1 MREPTITD
9 KETVD
14 KKSGTKKHK
23 VLYYFRDGEER
34 IRREFGYSP
43 ADIKSYQKARQ
54 SAEDLKAQW
63 LKDKE
68 NNSDKIG
75 GELNSLSLTDQALL
89 VEALR
94 ISKEAGVSLYDA
106 VRDGT
111 KTRIVSQQDVGE
123 LWDLFLLDY
132 KNGHD
137 GSERVFMKPR
147 AANSVRG
154 VRCTGRYFKDHFRGR
169 TLGEMTTDSVKPFIF
184 KNKGHDYHRKTK
196 SELSS
201 FFSWCKDNGYSSL
214 NPCTEIKLTDPKGRE
229 KKKVT
234 SCLNTEQAAQFMRIV
249 LEDEPRLAAY
259 FALQLFGGLRAGEVN
274 GQRPIKENGEVTTP
288 GMVGINWKNIFLT
301 NKTPVMLIP
310 SGKNLKDRKNN
321 IHPTLLAWLKLGGDL
336 YPDFGRPKLKVGQK
350 RHKKGHRPIDKRA
363 ADIRRRA
370 NLKGIRGLDAE
381 LDWDSNLL
389 RHTYGTMHYAAYG
402 NKADTIML
410 MGNSEQTF
418 DKHYDSQIFEE
429 EALKFW
435 DLTPESLIR

>member
-1 MREPTITD
+1 MKEPKISD
-9 KETVD
+9 EVGKD
-14 KKSGTKKHK
+14 GRHY
-23 VLYYFRDGEER
+23 VLYYVREGNKR
-34 IRREFGYSP
+34 IRKQFRYFTG
-43 ADIKSYQKARQ
+43 DTNSYKLARQ
-54 SAEDLKAQW
+54 QAEELKAQW

-75 GELNSLSLTDQALL
+75 GELASLSLTDQALL

-123 LWDLFLLDY
+123 LWDLFLNDY
-132 KNGHD
+132 ENGHN
-137 GSERVFMKPR
+137 GSERVYMKPR
-147 AANSVRG
+147 AATTVRA
-154 VRCTGRYFKDHFRGR
+154 VTCTGRYFKNHFIGR
-169 TLGEMTTDSVKPFIF
+169 TLGEMTTDSVKAFIF
-184 KNKGHDYHRKTK
+184 KNEGHDHHRKTK

-201 FFSWCKDNGYSSL
+201 FFRWCKDNHFSSH

-234 SCLNTEQAAQFMRIV
+234 SCLNADQSAQFMRIV
-249 LEDEPRLAAY
+249 LEDEPSLASY

-274 GQRPIKENGEVTTP
+274 GQRPIKKKGNITTP
-288 GMVGINWKNIFLT
+288 GMVGITWDEIFLT

-336 YPDFGRPKLKVGQK
+336 YPDFGRPKLKAGQE
-350 RHKKGHRPIDKRA
+350 RHRKGHRPIDKRA

-370 NLKGIRGLDAE
+370 NLKGIRGIDAE

-435 DLTPESLIR
+435 DLTPQNLNS

>member
-1 MREPTITD
+1 MKEPKITNE
-9 KETVD
+9 ETWN
-14 KKSGTKKHK
+14 GKHH
-23 VLYYFRDGEER
+23 VLFYVRDGKKR
-34 IRREFGYSP
+34 IRKQFRYFP
-43 ADIKSYQKARQ
+43 DDKNSYKLARQ
-54 SAEDLKAQW
+54 SAEDLKTQW

-75 GELNSLSLTDQALL
+75 GELASLSITDQALL
-89 VEALR
+89 VEALK
-94 ISKEAGVSLYDA
+94 ISKEAGVSIYDA

-111 KTRIVSQQDVGE
+111 KTRIVSEQDVCE
-123 LWDLFLLDY
+123 LWDLFFSDY
-132 KNGHD
+132 ENGHN

-147 AANSVRG
+147 AATTVRA
-154 VRCTGRYFKDHFRGR
+154 VNCTGRYFKDHFRGK
-169 TLGEMTTDSVKPFIF
+169 TLGEMTTDSVKAFIF
-184 KNKGHDYHRKTK
+184 KNEGHDHHRKTK

-201 FFSWCKDNGYSSL
+201 FFTWCKDNKFSDH

-234 SCLNTEQAAQFMRIV
+234 SCLNADQSAQFMRIV
-249 LEDEPRLAAY
+249 LEDEPRLAPY

-274 GQRPIKENGEVTTP
+274 GQRPIKKKGNITTP
-288 GMVGINWKNIFLT
+288 GMVGITWDEIFLT

-336 YPDFGRPKLKVGQK
+336 YPDFGRPKLKAGQQ
-350 RHKKGHRPIDKRA
+350 RHKKGHRAIDKRA

-370 NLKGIRGLDAE
+370 NLKGIRGIDAE

-435 DLTPESLIR
+435 ELTPDKVKKL